1 MPLSESLE
9 QEATDVWELL
19 GIVTFLDPPRA
30 DTAETIRRARE
41 YGVQV
46 KMITGDHRLLAQ
58 NMSRAVGLRDRVQLA
73 DVIPDV
79 SKNEEFVLKPRSF
92 VSKTRSFAFKT
103 RSFVFNC
110 SSRWMEKPRP
120 TLVPRT
126 AS

>member
-1 MPLSESLE
+1 MPFSGRLE

-79 SKNEEFVLKPRSF
+79 SKNEEFILKTQEF
-92 VSKTRSFAFKT
+92 CIKNEEF
-103 RSFVFNC
+103 C
-110 SSRWMEKPRP
+110 I
-120 TLVPRT
+120 
-126 AS
+126 